1 MSTGTLEQVD
11 PAQVRR
17 EMVRRMLEL
26 PAGVRIWSM
35 LLWPLL
41 YAVYWGSAPL
51 WMILAPASLHVV
63 SSVAGHMLGEAWRRD
78 PERMRV
84 DHWRMALVAISALIG
99 IASGAAG
106 GLLVTL
112 PFPEERLVVG
122 MIIGT
127 AVVAA
132 PSRPFDGLI
141 FNAFV
146 GASLLCL
153 AAGLVWT
160 GERGLIV
167 LAAAAVVPYWG
178 LVAAMGHSE
187 QRRTRAQYEVELR
200 LADLTRRHEAA
211 LAETRRALAEA
222 GAVRADLELILNEMS
237 DGVSL
242 GTPDGRWTLVND
254 AILRIHRLDREILKS
269 RPTLREIFEFQIA
282 RGDWGRLTPEQ
293 KEEGLAARER
303 LFQSG
308 TDGWRL
314 LRRHDRWIQISVK
327 VLPDGR
333 RLSMQRDVTELQAA
347 RDAAETA
354 GRVMQTVLDEMPDA
368 ALLYEADGRWAFI
381 NEAMMRI
388 HKIDRALLRSLPDA
402 WVILDH
408 QIARGDF
415 GPLDEAARAEV
426 VATRRRMF
434 ETGTDGWIL
443 LRRGERRLQF
453 ALKVLPDGRR
463 LVIQRDVTELEEAR
477 ETAEAARD
485 EANETRQRL
494 LLAMEAM
501 VDGIAF
507 LDADERLLQ
516 CNEAYRRF
524 MAHQP
529 EIITPGTSMVDG
541 IKHAAK
547 IGAAPPGRADAWVAE
562 QAATLRRGEPTLVS
576 YGPQRWARVQM
587 RGVDDDR
594 KVVLVTDVSQER
606 RRQRELEKALDSA
619 EKSRAEAEAAN
630 QAKSTFLATMS
641 HEIRTPMNGV
651 LGMMDVLEAQGLG
664 DAQRGTVLTMRES
677 ATALLHIIDE
687 LLDFSKIEAGALDLE
702 AVPFSLSG
710 VVDGTVATFRPQA
723 LRKGLS
729 LVAAV
734 APGSAD
740 ALLGDPT
747 RVRQILYNLLGN
759 ALKFTE
765 RGGAM
770 VKART
775 EPLVGGR
782 ARVTL
787 SVEDTGVGMNAAQ
800 IARLFQPF
808 AQADNS
814 TTRRYG
820 GTGLGLSIV
829 RRLAQ
834 AMGGDVTVDSRPGI
848 GSTFTVTLEL
858 SAAPAD
864 SPLVGLAAVDVPR
877 TDAPMAAAP
886 SPMIQAGARVLVVD
900 DHPVNRDVLQGQL
913 RALGVAADTA
923 VDGREGLAAW
933 RQGDYAIVFADVHMP
948 QMDGFEMTARIR
960 IEEVERGRPR
970 TPIVAVTA
978 NAMRG
983 EDERCR
989 AAGMDAYLS
998 KPVAL
1003 DRLRAT
1009 LQRWMPAN
1017 EPMVAR
1023 PAADAAPG
1031 GSPILDRST
1040 LSAWMGDDR
1049 AAIRSLLDK
1058 FLTTAREVRD
1068 DIERAMAAGD
1078 LASVAAAA
1086 HKLKGAALA
1095 VGARRVADVALTLE
1109 TAGKTADRAGCEDA
1123 LGPLANE
1130 TRLVAGEIESV
1141 AAA

>member
-1 MSTGTLEQVD
+1 MGMSDLE
-11 PAQVRR
+11 PADLTQTRR
-17 EMVRRMLEL
+17 EMVRRLLEL
-26 PAGVRIWSM
+26 PTSVRLWSL

-41 YAVYWGSAPL
+41 YAVYWGSAPI
-51 WMILAPASLHVV
+51 WMILAPATLHV
-63 SSVAGHMLGEAWRRD
+63 ACNLAFYLLGETWRRD
-78 PERMRV
+78 PDRLSV
-84 DHWRMALVAISALIG
+84 DRWRMALVVVAALNG
-99 IASGAAG
+99 AAYGAAG

-112 PFPEERLVVG
+112 PFPEERLAVCL
-122 MIIGT
+122 IICIAAT
-127 AVVAA
+127 AA
-132 PSRPFDGLI
+132 PSRPFESMI
-141 FNAFV
+141 FNAFT
-146 GASLLCL
+146 GTTLLCL

-167 LAAAAVVPYWG
+167 LAAAATIPYWG
-178 LVAAMGHSE
+178 LVAAMARAE
-187 QRRTRAQYEVELR
+187 QRRTRSQYEAELR

-211 LAETRRALAEA
+211 LDDTRRALTE
-222 GAVRADLELILNEMS
+222 VETSRRTLETIVNEMS
-237 DGVSL
+237 DGVAL
-242 GTPDGRWTLVND
+242 VDADDRFLLVND
-254 AILRIHRLDREILKS
+254 ALLGFHRFDRRMFDAK
-269 RPTLREIFEFQIA
+269 PTLRDVYTFQA
-282 RGDWGRLTPEQ
+282 ERGDWGPLDATQRE
-293 KEEGLAARER
+293 AMIAER
-303 LFQSG
+303 LSGFASG
-308 TDGWRL
+308 TVDWQVVQ
-314 LRRHDRWIQISVK
+314 RHGRSIQISVK

-333 RLSMQRDVTELQAA
+333 RITMQRDVTELLAA
-347 RDAAETA
+347 RDVAESA
-354 GRVMQTVLDEMPDA
+354 RQAMQTVLDEMPDA
-368 ALLYEADGRWAFI
+368 TLLYEADGRWAFA
-381 NEAMMRI
+381 NEALVRLHSISRDM
-388 HKIDRALLRSLPDA
+388 LRNMPDA
-402 WVILDH
+402 WSILDF
-408 QIARGDF
+408 QIARGDL
-415 GPLDEAARAEV
+415 GPLDEAAKAKAIAE
-426 VATRRRMF
+426 RRKIF

-443 LRRGERRLQF
+443 YRRSNKRIQF
-453 ALKVLPDGRR
+453 ALKVLRDGRR
-463 LVIQRDVTELEEAR
+463 LVMHRDVTELEEAR
-477 ETAEAARD
+477 ELAEAARD
-485 EANETRQRL
+485 EATEARRRL

-501 VDGIAF
+501 ADGIAF
-507 LDADERLLQ
+507 FDADERLLL
-516 CNEAYRRF
+516 CNEAYRGF
-524 MAHQP
+524 MDHQP
-529 EIITPGTSMVDG
+529 EMITPGILMVDG
-541 IKHAAK
+541 IVHAAK
-547 IGAAPPGRADAWVAE
+547 IGAAPPGTADTWVTE
-562 QAATLRRGEPTLVS
+562 QIATLRRGEPVLVS
-576 YGPQRWARVQM
+576 YGPQRWARVLM
-587 RGVDDDR
+587 RGADDDR

-606 RRQRELEKALDSA
+606 RRQRELEKALGSA

-664 DAQRGTVLTMRES
+664 EAQRGTVLTMRES

-710 VVDGTVATFRPQA
+710 LVDGTVATFRPQA
-723 LRKGLS
+723 SRKGLS

-759 ALKFTE
+759 ALKFTD

-775 EPLVGGR
+775 EPLAGGR
-782 ARVTL
+782 ARVVL

-834 AMGGDVTVDSRPGI
+834 AMGGDVVVDSRPGV

-858 SAAPAD
+858 NAAPAD
-864 SPLVGLAAVDVPR
+864 SPLVGLAAIDPPA
-877 TDAPMAAAP
+877 TAAP
-886 SPMIQAGARVLVVD
+886 SPTIQAGARVLVVD

-923 VDGREGLAAW
+923 ADGREGLAAW

-948 QMDGFEMTARIR
+948 EMDGFEMTARMR
-960 IEEVERGRPR
+960 IEEVERDRPR

-1009 LQRWMPAN
+1009 LQRWMPAA
-1017 EPMVAR
+1017 EPVA
-1023 PAADAAPG
+1023 AKSAVSATATG

-1040 LSAWMGDDR
+1040 LSAWMGDDHK
-1049 AAIRSLLDK
+1049 AIRSLLDK
-1058 FLTTAREVRD
+1058 FLATAREVRD

-1095 VGARRVADVALTLE
+1095 IGAGRVADVALALE
-1109 TAGKTADRAGCEDA
+1109 TAGRTADRAGCEDA
-1123 LGPLANE
+1123 LGPLASE
-1130 TRLVAGEIESV
+1130 TRLVAAEIEGVVV
-1141 AAA
+1141 A

>member
-1 MSTGTLEQVD
+1 
-11 PAQVRR
+11 
-17 EMVRRMLEL
+17 
-26 PAGVRIWSM
+26 
-35 LLWPLL
+35 
-41 YAVYWGSAPL
+41 
-51 WMILAPASLHVV
+51 
-63 SSVAGHMLGEAWRRD
+63 
-78 PERMRV
+78 
-84 DHWRMALVAISALIG
+84 
-99 IASGAAG
+99 
-106 GLLVTL
+106 
-112 PFPEERLVVG
+112 
-122 MIIGT
+122 
-127 AVVAA
+127 
-132 PSRPFDGLI
+132 
-141 FNAFV
+141 
-146 GASLLCL
+146 
-153 AAGLVWT
+153 
-160 GERGLIV
+160 
-167 LAAAAVVPYWG
+167 
-178 LVAAMGHSE
+178 
-187 QRRTRAQYEVELR
+187 
-200 LADLTRRHEAA
+200 
-211 LAETRRALAEA
+211 
-222 GAVRADLELILNEMS
+222 
-237 DGVSL
+237 
-242 GTPDGRWTLVND
+242 
-254 AILRIHRLDREILKS
+254 
-269 RPTLREIFEFQIA
+269 
-282 RGDWGRLTPEQ
+282 
-293 KEEGLAARER
+293 
-303 LFQSG
+303 
-308 TDGWRL
+308 
-314 LRRHDRWIQISVK
+314 
-327 VLPDGR
+327 
-333 RLSMQRDVTELQAA
+333 MQRDVTELQTA
-347 RDAAETA
+347 REASETA

-368 ALLYEADGRWAFI
+368 AMLYEADGRWAFI
-381 NEAMMRI
+381 NEAMARI
-388 HKIDRALLRSLPDA
+388 HNIDRELLRSLPDA
-402 WVILDH
+402 WAILDH

-443 LRRGERRLQF
+443 LRRGDRRLQF

-463 LVIQRDVTELEEAR
+463 LVIHRDVTELEEAR
-477 ETAEAARD
+477 ESAEAAR
-485 EANETRQRL
+485 
-494 LLAMEAM
+494 
-501 VDGIAF
+501 
-507 LDADERLLQ
+507 
-516 CNEAYRRF
+516 
-524 MAHQP
+524 
-529 EIITPGTSMVDG
+529 S
-541 IKHAAK
+541 
-547 IGAAPPGRADAWVAE
+547 
-562 QAATLRRGEPTLVS
+562 
-576 YGPQRWARVQM
+576 
-587 RGVDDDR
+587 
-594 KVVLVTDVSQER
+594 
-606 RRQRELEKALDSA
+606 
-619 EKSRAEAEAAN
+619 EAEAAN

-651 LGMMDVLEAQGLG
+651 LGMMDVLEAQGL
-664 DAQRGTVLTMRES
+664 AETQRATVLTMRES

-710 VVDGTVATFRPQA
+710 VVDGTVATFLPQA
-723 LRKGLS
+723 SRKGLS

-782 ARVTL
+782 ARVML
-787 SVEDTGVGMNAAQ
+787 SVEDTGVGMSSAQ

-834 AMGGDVTVDSRPGI
+834 AMGGDVAVDSRPGM

-864 SPLVGLAAVDVPR
+864 SPLVGLAAVEMP
-877 TDAPMAAAP
+877 APATAAP
-886 SPMIQAGARVLVVD
+886 TIQAGARVLVVD
-900 DHPVNRDVLQGQL
+900 DHPVNRDVLRGQL

-923 VDGREGLAAW
+923 ADGREGLAAW

-948 QMDGFEMTARIR
+948 EMDGFEMTARVR
-960 IEEVERGRPR
+960 IEEAESGRPR

-1009 LQRWMPAN
+1009 LQRWMPAG
-1017 EPMVAR
+1017 EPVAAT
-1023 PAADAAPG
+1023 PAPPDSAPHA
-1031 GSPILDRST
+1031 SPILDRST
-1040 LSAWMGDDR
+1040 LSAWLGDDHK
-1049 AAIRSLLDK
+1049 AIRSLFDK
-1058 FLTTAREVRD
+1058 FLATARETRD

-1095 VGARRVADVALTLE
+1095 VGARRVADVASRLE

-1123 LGPLANE
+1123 LGPLASE
-1130 TRLVAGEIESV
+1130 TRLVADEIEGV
-1141 AAA
+1141 APA

>member
-1 MSTGTLEQVD
+1 MNTGTLEQAH

-17 EMVRRMLEL
+17 EMVRRLIEL
-26 PAGVRIWSM
+26 PVSVRLLAM
-35 LLWPLL
+35 LMWPLL
-41 YAVYWGSAPL
+41 YAIYWGSAPL
-51 WMILAPASLHVV
+51 WMILAPATLHITG
-63 SSVAGHMLGEAWRRD
+63 SVASHLLGVAWRRD

-84 DHWRMALVAISALIG
+84 EHWRIALVILSAVIG
-99 IASGAAG
+99 STPGLAG

-112 PFPEERLVVG
+112 PFPEERLVVCL
-122 MIIGT
+122 IVCA
-127 AVVAA
+127 AVTTA
-132 PSRPFDGLI
+132 PSRPFDGVA
-141 FNAFV
+141 FNVFV

-153 AAGLVWT
+153 AAGLIWT

-167 LAAAAVVPYWG
+167 LAAAAVGPYWG
-178 LVAAMGHSE
+178 LVAAMGLAE

-211 LAETRRALAEA
+211 LDETRQALAEA

-254 AILRIHRLDREILKS
+254 AILRIHRIDREILRT

-282 RGDWGRLTPEQ
+282 RGDWGPLTPAQ

-308 TDGWRL
+308 TDGWQL

-327 VLPDGR
+327 ILPDGR

-347 RDAAETA
+347 RETSELA
-354 GRVMQTVLDEMPDA
+354 GQVMQTVLDEMPDA
-368 ALLYEADGRWAFI
+368 AMLYEADGRWAFI
-381 NEAMMRI
+381 NKAMARI
-388 HKIDRALLRSLPDA
+388 HRIDHELLRSLPDA
-402 WVILDH
+402 WAILDH

-426 VATRRRMF
+426 VASRRHMF
-434 ETGTDGWIL
+434 DTGTDGWIL
-443 LRRGERRLQF
+443 LRRGDRRLQF

-463 LVIQRDVTELEEAR
+463 LVIHRDVTELEEAR
-477 ETAEAARD
+477 ELAEAARD
-485 EANETRQRL
+485 EATEARRRL

-501 VDGIAF
+501 ADGIAF
-507 LDADERLLQ
+507 FDADDRLLL
-516 CNEAYRRF
+516 CNEAYRGF
-524 MAHQP
+524 MSHQP
-529 EIITPGTSMVDG
+529 EMITPGILMVDG
-541 IKHAAK
+541 IAHAAK
-547 IGAAPPGRADAWVAE
+547 IGAAPPGRADTWVAE
-562 QAATLRRGEPTLVS
+562 QIATLRRGEPALVS
-576 YGPQRWARVQM
+576 YGPQRWARVLM
-587 RGVDDDR
+587 RGADDDR

-606 RRQRELEKALDSA
+606 RRQRELEKALGSA

-664 DAQRGTVLTMRES
+664 EAQRGTVLTMRES

-710 VVDGTVATFRPQA
+710 LVDGTVATFRPQA
-723 LRKGLS
+723 SRKGLS

-740 ALLGDPT
+740 ALVGDPT

-775 EPLVGGR
+775 EPLAGGR

-787 SVEDTGVGMNAAQ
+787 SVEDTGVGMNPAQ
-800 IARLFQPF
+800 MARLFQPF

-834 AMGGDVTVDSRPGI
+834 AMGGDVTVDSRPGM
-848 GSTFTVTLEL
+848 GSTFAVTLEL

-864 SPLVGLAAVDVPR
+864 SPLIGLGAVD
-877 TDAPMAAAP
+877 APAPVSAAP
-886 SPMIQAGARVLVVD
+886 SPTIQAGARVLVVD

-913 RALGVAADTA
+913 RALGVVADTA
-923 VDGREGLAAW
+923 ADGREGLAAW
-933 RQGDYAIVFADVHMP
+933 RQGDYALVFADVHMP
-948 QMDGFEMTARIR
+948 DMDGFEMTARMR
-960 IEEVERGRPR
+960 IEESERGRPR

-1009 LQRWMPAN
+1009 LQRWMPAT
-1017 EPMVAR
+1017 EPVAAT
-1023 PAADAAPG
+1023 PLAANAAFK

-1040 LSAWMGDDR
+1040 LSAWMGDDH
-1049 AAIRSLLDK
+1049 AAIRALLDK
-1058 FLTTAREVRD
+1058 FLVTARDVRD
-1068 DIERAMAAGD
+1068 DVERAMASGD

-1109 TAGKTADRAGCEDA
+1109 TAGKAADRAGCEDA

-1130 TRLVAGEIESV
+1130 TRLVAGEIEGV
-1141 AAA
+1141 AAV

>member
-1 MSTGTLEQVD
+1 MNTGPLEQAH

-17 EMVRRMLEL
+17 EMVRRLLEL
-26 PAGVRIWSM
+26 PSTVRLWSL

-41 YAVYWGSAPL
+41 YAVYWGAAPL
-51 WMILAPASLHVV
+51 WMILAPATLHV
-63 SSVAGHMLGEAWRRD
+63 ACNLAFYLLGMAWRRD
-78 PERMRV
+78 PERMAV
-84 DHWRMALVAISALIG
+84 DRWRMALVLVAALNG
-99 IASGAAG
+99 AAYGAAG

-112 PFPEERLVVG
+112 PFPEERLAVCL
-122 MIIGT
+122 IICIAAT
-127 AVVAA
+127 AA
-132 PSRPFDGLI
+132 PSRPFESMI

-146 GASLLCL
+146 GATLLCL
-153 AAGLVWT
+153 ATGLVWT

-167 LAAAAVVPYWG
+167 LAAAATIPYWG
-178 LVAAMGHSE
+178 LVAAMARAE

-211 LAETRRALAEA
+211 LAETRRALTEAETS
-222 GAVRADLELILNEMS
+222 RRTLETIVNEMS
-237 DGVSL
+237 DGVAL
-242 GTPDGRWTLVND
+242 VDADDRFVLVND
-254 AILRIHRLDREILKS
+254 ALLGFHRFDRRMFDAK
-269 RPTLREIFEFQIA
+269 PTLREVYTFQA
-282 RGDWGRLTPEQ
+282 ERGDWGPVD
-293 KEEGLAARER
+293 AARREAMIEER
-303 LFQSG
+303 LGGFASG
-308 TDGWRL
+308 TVDWQVMQ
-314 LRRHDRWIQISVK
+314 RHGRSIQISVK

-333 RLSMQRDVTELQAA
+333 RVTMQRDVTELLAA
-347 RDAAETA
+347 RDVAESA
-354 GRVMQTVLDEMPDA
+354 RQAMQTVLDEMPDA
-368 ALLYEADGRWAFI
+368 TLLYEADGRWAFA
-381 NEAMMRI
+381 NEALVRLHGINRDM
-388 HKIDRALLRSLPDA
+388 LRNMPDA
-402 WVILDH
+402 WAILDF
-408 QIARGDF
+408 QIARGDL
-415 GPLDEAARAEV
+415 GPLDDAAKAKAIAE
-426 VATRRRMF
+426 RRKIF

-443 LRRGERRLQF
+443 YRRGNKRIQF
-453 ALKVLPDGRR
+453 ALKVLRDGRR
-463 LVIQRDVTELEEAR
+463 LVMHRDVTELEEAR
-477 ETAEAARD
+477 ELAEAARD
-485 EANETRQRL
+485 EATEARRRL

-501 VDGIAF
+501 ADGIAF
-507 LDADERLLQ
+507 LDADERLLL
-516 CNEAYRRF
+516 CNEAYRGF
-524 MAHQP
+524 MGHQP
-529 EIITPGTSMVDG
+529 EMITPGISMVDG
-541 IKHAAK
+541 IAHAAK

-562 QAATLRRGEPTLVS
+562 QIATLRRGEPALVS
-576 YGPQRWARVQM
+576 YGPQRWARVLM
-587 RGVDDDR
+587 RGADDDR

-619 EKSRAEAEAAN
+619 EQSRAEAEAAN

-664 DAQRGTVLTMRES
+664 EAQRGTVLTMRES
-677 ATALLHIIDE
+677 ATALLYIIDE

-702 AVPFSLSG
+702 AVPFSLSS

-723 LRKGLS
+723 SRKGLS

-740 ALLGDPT
+740 ALVGDPT

-775 EPLVGGR
+775 EPLAGGR

-787 SVEDTGVGMNAAQ
+787 SVEDTGVGMNPAQ
-800 IARLFQPF
+800 MARLFQPF

-834 AMGGDVTVDSRPGI
+834 AMGGDVTVDSRPGM
-848 GSTFTVTLEL
+848 GSTFAVTLEL

-864 SPLVGLAAVDVPR
+864 SPLIGLGAVD
-877 TDAPMAAAP
+877 APAPLSATP
-886 SPMIQAGARVLVVD
+886 SPTIQAGARVLVVD

-913 RALGVAADTA
+913 RALGVVADTA
-923 VDGREGLAAW
+923 ADGREGLAAW
-933 RQGDYAIVFADVHMP
+933 RQGDYALVFADVHMP
-948 QMDGFEMTARIR
+948 DMDGFEMTARMR

-1009 LQRWMPAN
+1009 LQRWMPAT
-1017 EPMVAR
+1017 EPVATR
-1023 PAADAAPG
+1023 PGAANAAFK

-1040 LSAWMGDDR
+1040 LSAWMGDDH
-1049 AAIRSLLDK
+1049 AAIRALLDK
-1058 FLTTAREVRD
+1058 FLVTARDVRD
-1068 DIERAMAAGD
+1068 DVERAMASGD

-1109 TAGKTADRAGCEDA
+1109 TAGKAADRAGCEDA

-1130 TRLVAGEIESV
+1130 TRLVAGEIEGV
-1141 AAA
+1141 AAV